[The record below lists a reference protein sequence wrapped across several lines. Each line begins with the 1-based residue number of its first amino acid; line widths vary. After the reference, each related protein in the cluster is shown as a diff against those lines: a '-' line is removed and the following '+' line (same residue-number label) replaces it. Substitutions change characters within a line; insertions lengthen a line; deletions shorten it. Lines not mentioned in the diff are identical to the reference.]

1 MGLLYSLIGLPQIS
15 FHYVKM
21 HHPSPASS
29 ELGFFPPPFS
39 PHRHI
44 PDLTVSKDSTSA
56 TCHFSGADSR
66 INTSWERRCLRK
78 HRRRADDEACSPK
91 RRRLTGEEPV
101 EDPKSHWS
109 LHCSAAAAVASVDPT
124 PALPQPDLRGRRVGL
139 VTPSAPTPLPPATD
153 ADGSCMEVEAA
164 QRRLQEIEERIT
176 LEDDDDEEDLDVEPA
191 QRRPVLVLSDS
202 LKAGL
207 QRGIGDILPH
217 NVAESVRSHSC
228 MQLVVWRP
236 PEDALARRLKDSL
249 QRQRKQQQQ
258 FASRQSTSTATS
270 GSAGAPATPPP
281 QGHLRDFSEGAL
293 SPGYG
298 SSAAQESGEED
309 MEL

>member
-1 MGLLYSLIGLPQIS
+1 
-15 FHYVKM
+15 M

-44 PDLTVSKDSTSA
+44 PELIASKDSTSA

-66 INTSWERRCLRK
+66 RNTSWERRCLRK
-78 HRRRADDEACSPK
+78 HRRRTDDEACSPK
-91 RRRLTGEEPV
+91 RRRLTGEELA

-109 LHCSAAAAVASVDPT
+109 LHCSAAAASASVDAT
-124 PALPQPDLRGRRVGL
+124 PALPQPDPRGQHVDL
-139 VTPSAPTPLPPATD
+139 AAPSVPSPLLPAAD
-153 ADGSCMEVEAA
+153 VDGSCMEVEAA

-176 LEDDDDEEDLDVEPA
+176 LEDDVDEEDLDVEPA

-217 NVAESVRSHSC
+217 NVAESVSHSC

-236 PEDALARRLKDSL
+236 PEDAVARRLKDSL

-258 FASRQSTSTATS
+258 FASRQSTSTA
-270 GSAGAPATPPP
+270 GSTGAPATPPP
-281 QGHLRDFSEGAL
+281 PPPPQAHLRDFGEGAL
-293 SPGYG
+293 RPGYG